1 MAVISAKHRWN
12 LLEGGRPED
21 QEGDGILE
29 VCLDQV
35 YYAAGKCIEC
45 LVDQWADFSVSGAFY
60 FACRQPIYAS
70 IRYS

>member
-1 MAVISAKHRWN
+1 MAVISAERRWH
-12 LLEGGRPED
+12 LLEGGHPED

-35 YYAAGKCIEC
+35 YYAAGKCLEC
-45 LVDQWADFSVSGAFY
+45 LVDQWADFGVIGAFY
-60 FACRQPIYAS
+60 LACWQPDY